1 MNGGERM
8 GRLSIPKSYKPE
20 IETCPICGSKL
31 KYRYA
36 VSNKVIQFSH
46 GEKRRIKNLGYS
58 CTNQTCPH
66 KELIYTSQ
74 TASKLCVKGYTYSAK
89 ILFEIMCYK
98 LTHKSRE
105 EIVSLLSKG
114 NIEISDRN
122 VDIIFNKLEPLLLMD
137 YKENIKSKYEY
148 MMKEYGQIAL
158 SMDFIKLPEDY
169 KAISVKSF
177 FDSSYIGI
185 HILKSDGINDYN
197 ILDDYLNKDLKISYI
212 FTVRN
217 IYRTYDEIKKR
228 VNENT
233 KIVSYIKI

>member
-1 MNGGERM
+1 M

-20 IETCPICGSKL
+20 IENCPICGGKL

-58 CTNQTCPH
+58 CTNPMCPH
-66 KELIYTSQ
+66 KELIYISQ

-98 LTHKSRE
+98 QIHKSRE
-105 EIVSLLSKG
+105 EIVDLLSKD

-122 VDIIFNKLEPLLLMD
+122 VDVIFNKLEPLLLMD

-158 SMDFIKLPEDY
+158 SMDFIRLSEDY
-169 KAISVKSF
+169 RVISVKSF

-185 HILKSDGINDYN
+185 HIIKGDGINDYN

-217 IYRTYDEIKKR
+217 IFRTYDEIKKR